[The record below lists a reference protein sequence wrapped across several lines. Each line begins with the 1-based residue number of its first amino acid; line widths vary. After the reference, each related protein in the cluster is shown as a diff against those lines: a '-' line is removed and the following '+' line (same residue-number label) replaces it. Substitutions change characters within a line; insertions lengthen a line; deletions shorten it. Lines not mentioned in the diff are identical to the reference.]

1 VLAAAASL
9 ALGGCVSKPVL
20 ELYGAR
26 VAGVTPQGVTL
37 LMTMKVN
44 NDNSFDVK
52 VRNVR
57 ANVSIQHE
65 YMLPYL
71 QYDPEQWLASDAST
85 LVPVPMTIPWP
96 LVTPLLTTSVGS
108 PMVQYHMHGYAD
120 VTATR
125 LLQIERNDYMLD
137 EDGAFSRLDLVVAA
151 GRGLLGSY
159 DAPLGAPDA
168 GERDAFASAT
178 RRDASYPPWL
188 VAALDSA
195 PNDERATS
203 RPSTASR
210 SIDDDLAHEPLLRAM
225 VTDRGAPSIETRRE
239 ITER

>member
-1 VLAAAASL
+1 MGYASRVSRLSSLAIVAAASVV
-9 ALGGCVSKPVL
+9 LGGCVSKPVL

-57 ANVSIQHE
+57 ANVSIQHQ

-85 LVPVPMTIPWP
+85 LVPVPMTIPWQ

-108 PMVQYHMHGYAD
+108 PMVQYHMHGFAD

-137 EDGAFSRLDLVVAA
+137 EDGAFSRFDLVVAA
-151 GRGLLGSY
+151 GRGVLGMY
-159 DAPLGAPDA
+159 DPPLGAPGDE
-168 GERDAFASAT
+168 ERYAFDSMQP
-178 RRDASYPPWL
+178 RDASYAPWL
-188 VAALDSA
+188 VAAIAASPDEQGA
-195 PNDERATS
+195 PQDEPATS
-203 RPSTASR
+203 RPSPAAS
-210 SIDDDLAHEPLLRAM
+210 LF
-225 VTDRGAPSIETRRE
+225 RR
-239 ITER
+239 